1 MWKLAP
7 AGDRAL
13 LVTLGQRID
22 ERTLAITLALDRALT
37 ASTLHGLEATIPSY
51 ASVLCRFDPE
61 VLPISDL
68 ERLIRSLEPA
78 LQPVDLG
85 GQLHEVPTVYDGP
98 DLARVAE
105 HAQLSP
111 DKVIALHSSVGYLV
125 YSIGFAP
132 GFAYC
137 GAVPQA
143 IATPRLDSPRT
154 SVPAGSVGIAGRQT
168 GIYAVSSPG
177 GWNLIGRTD
186 LVLFD
191 PQRTPPIPFQP
202 GDRVRFRP
210 Q

>member
-1 MWKLAP
+1 MWTLAP

-13 LVTLGQRID
+13 LVTLGERID
-22 ERTLAITLALDRALT
+22 EPTLALTLALDRAL
-37 ASTLHGLEATIPSY
+37 SGSRLSGLEATIPSY
-51 ASVLCRFDPE
+51 ASVLCCFDPG
-61 VLPISDL
+61 VLAVSEL
-68 ERLIRSLEPA
+68 EGLIRSLEPA
-78 LQPVDLG
+78 VQPVQLG

-98 DLARVAE
+98 DLERVAE
-105 HAQLSP
+105 HARVS
-111 DKVIALHSSVGYLV
+111 DAEVIGMHSSVDYLV

-137 GAVPQA
+137 GAVPEA

-186 LVLFD
+186 LPLFD
-191 PQRTPPIPFQP
+191 PGRTPPIPFQP
-202 GDRVRFRP
+202 GDRLRFAPR
-210 Q
+210 